1 LGGASKLALVVG
13 LRVHALD
20 ADRHHAAVAL
30 LAGRSSGVSIVVGAM
45 TRIVASKLKAEPH
58 RNGIEVRMLE
68 RKPAPEAAVGVASSS

>member
-1 LGGASKLALVVG
+1 MQTAIMLLL
-13 LRVHALD
+13 LF
-20 ADRHHAAVAL
+20 L
-30 LAGRSSGVSIVVGAM
+30 LAVLPVFLLLVDAM

>member
-1 LGGASKLALVVG
+1 LHLAIG
-13 LRVHALD
+13 LWLHALD

-30 LAGRSSGVSIVVGAM
+30 LAGRASGVSIVVDAM